1 MVQMRYEFHK
11 FIAGGI
17 SLRPAGPDFMRN
29 TMLDMIS
36 QQLPCDTRKRLL
48 RGGNLNKNIRAVPV
62 LLHHVMHTANLT
74 FNSFESMEVG
84 LFLIRIHRESIPA
97 GAKPPQYR

>member
-11 FIAGGI
+11 FLAGDI
-17 SLRPAGPDFMRN
+17 SLRSPGPNLMRN
-29 TMLDMIS
+29 TMLEMIS

-62 LLHHVMHTANLT
+62 LLHHLMHTANLA
-74 FNSFESMEVG
+74 FNSFEAMEVG
-84 LFLIRIHRESIPA
+84 PLLIRIHRESIPS
-97 GAKPPQYR
+97 GAKPPQFR